1 MREEGDMMTTSILL
15 VGVGGQGT
23 ILVSKILSQGLVKK
37 GYDVKMSEIHGMSQR
52 GGSVTTQIKFGEKV
66 YSPSIG
72 KGEADILVAFEKLE
86 AARYIE
92 HLKKGGKLIVNDTE
106 IYPLPVLTGA
116 AKYPGGI
123 IELLLNTVE
132 NTTVIKAGEIA
143 EELGEPRCQNIV
155 ILGSMV
161 KALGLEDIDWI
172 ELIKENLPE
181 RVHQVNIKAFEKGL
195 EVVGT
200 PLTSEA

>member
-1 MREEGDMMTTSILL
+1 MTTSILL

-23 ILVSKILSQGLVKK
+23 ILVSKILSQGLMKK

-72 KGEADILVAFEKLE
+72 MAEADILVSFEKLE
-86 AARYIE
+86 AARYLPF
-92 HLKKGGKLIVNDTE
+92 LKKGGTLIVNDTE
-106 IYPLPVLTGA
+106 MYPLPVLTGA
-116 AKYPGGI
+116 AEYPKGI
-123 IELLLNTVE
+123 IDKLLETVE
-132 NTTVIKAGEIA
+132 DTRVIKASEIA

-155 ILGSMV
+155 TLGSMV
-161 KALGLEDIDWI
+161 KSLGLDEIDWI

-181 RVHQVNIKAFEKGL
+181 RVHEVNIKAFEKGL
-195 EVVGT
+195 EAASLSVKT
-200 PLTSEA
+200 EA